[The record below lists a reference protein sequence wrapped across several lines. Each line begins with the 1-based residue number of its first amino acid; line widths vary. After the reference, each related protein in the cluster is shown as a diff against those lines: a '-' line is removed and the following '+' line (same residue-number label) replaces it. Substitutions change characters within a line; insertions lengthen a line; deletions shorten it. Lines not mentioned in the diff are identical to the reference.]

1 MTNLSITDHALL
13 RLAQRGFAPGDVELI
28 LALGSEVEDGILV
41 LRRDIKA
48 AEENLR
54 AMLRKLKKME
64 GKRLVVVNGH
74 LVTAFHASKR
84 ETCKLTKRDF
94 MRKRVQK

>member
-1 MTNLSITDHALL
+1 MTSLSITNHALL
-13 RLAQRGFAPGDVELI
+13 RLAQRGFVPSDLELI
-28 LALGSEVEDGILV
+28 LTLGSEVEDGILV
-41 LRRDIKA
+41 LRSDVKA

-54 AMLRKLKKME
+54 AMIRKLQKIE

-94 MRKRVQK
+94 VRKRVQK